1 MNELGSRVQ
10 GPARELH
17 RTSARKKAA
26 VCRVAICKSCYTQRR
41 KNRYRYPLNQ
51 RQSRSQTAN
60 TGRLRNLSSLVAL
73 TQRSIDQRQKRKKK
87 IRKVGGSRD
96 VTREKYMPPPP
107 GGRSLSLQTQKETKA
122 PTKRLVRTTNTYSTL
137 RRPCVNKLQK
147 QQQPSK
153 KLCRMGLNEIKKR
166 LLCQKHQKGKPSVNS
181 PSGIFVVERRK
192 SAI

>member
-96 VTREKYMPPPP
+96 VTREKYIPPPP
-107 GGRSLSLQTQKETKA
+107 PVVALYPCKHRKRQKPQQRDLSAQQTRIQLYDGRALIS
-122 PTKRLVRTTNTYSTL
+122 
-137 RRPCVNKLQK
+137 
-147 QQQPSK
+147 
-153 KLCRMGLNEIKKR
+153 CRSSSN
-166 LLCQKHQKGKPSVNS
+166 P
-181 PSGIFVVERRK
+181 RK
-192 SAI
+192 SYVEWG